1 MGGEGGDVGAR
12 IVVPREA
19 HDLTAGTCRC
29 VASQDKKAFAN
40 VLK

>member
-19 HDLTAGTCRC
+19 HVLTPGTCRC
-29 VASQDKKAFAN
+29 MPSQDKKAFAN
-40 VLK
+40 VIK